1 MPARVDSTTDLVVP
15 MVPRIRRALW
25 WPAWVRHALR
35 LPASA
40 RRPGRRPNGRGS
52 WQEEA
57 DGWRCAQLRPV
68 GWWVVRCPRC
78 GAANPDG
85 ADWCG
90 QCLMRF
96 GTPIPLVTPPRPG
109 GTGRQGPG
117 PELPEGASGADGAT
131 SAPARPPDLGQTVA
145 VRLVPS
151 PDGRIRRVGDRLEW
165 VCPACE
171 GVNAIDELTCRVCG
185 NPILDLFRLSGPPV
199 ASRRTGVALGLSV
212 VPGLGCWYAG
222 SLGQG
227 LARLLLAGSWLAV
240 LVAVWPRPG
249 PAMLVVAFSSS
260 SGRLGQDR
268 GSPGGGS
275 PSSGQVPPGGPA
287 GPGQGAR

>member
-1 MPARVDSTTDLVVP
+1 
-15 MVPRIRRALW
+15 
-25 WPAWVRHALR
+25 
-35 LPASA
+35 
-40 RRPGRRPNGRGS
+40 
-52 WQEEA
+52 
-57 DGWRCAQLRPV
+57 
-68 GWWVVRCPRC
+68 
-78 GAANPDG
+78 
-85 ADWCG
+85 
-90 QCLMRF
+90 MRF

-249 PAMLVVAFSSS
+249 PAMLLVKVPFVLALLGLWVVSAVDARRLAEGRRPLVDQRVLAIAAVVLSLVLAVGLVVTFSSS

-275 PSSGQVPPGGPA
+275 PSSGQIPPGGPA

>member
-40 RRPGRRPNGRGS
+40 RRPGRRPDGRGS

-57 DGWRCAQLRPV
+57 DGWRCAQPRPV

-78 GAANPDG
+78 GAANPG
-85 ADWCG
+85 
-90 QCLMRF
+90 
-96 GTPIPLVTPPRPG
+96 
-109 GTGRQGPG
+109 
-117 PELPEGASGADGAT
+117 GADGET

-249 PAMLVVAFSSS
+249 PAMLLVKVPFVLALLGLWVVSAVDARRLAE
-260 SGRLGQDR
+260 GRRPLVDQR
-268 GSPGGGS
+268 
-275 PSSGQVPPGGPA
+275 VLA
-287 GPGQGAR
+287 IA